1 MAKMVKELEDLVGPV
16 TKREVEKGIE
26 LREGEVQ
33 LNLVFSQMGLVYEAH
48 KARLK
53 RKKRMPMGVPTQS

>member
-1 MAKMVKELEDLVGPV
+1 MVKELEDLVGLV

-26 LREGEVQ
+26 LREVQ